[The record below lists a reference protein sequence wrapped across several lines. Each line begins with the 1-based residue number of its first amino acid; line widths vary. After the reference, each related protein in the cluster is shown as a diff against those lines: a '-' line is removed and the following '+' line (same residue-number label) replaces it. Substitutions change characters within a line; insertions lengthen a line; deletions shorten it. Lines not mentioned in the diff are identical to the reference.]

1 MPKPLKVLI
10 FSYYWPPAG
19 GPGVQRWLYFAKY
32 LAEFGVQPTLV
43 VPQGAQYP
51 QIDEALVAE
60 IPADVRVQ
68 RVPISEPYRWIS
80 WLFPQS
86 TKNLTRGIV
95 PTKPSH
101 IQRFM
106 LWIRGNFWVPDA
118 RVGWVTKA
126 VRWANNQPDLI
137 EYDWVITTGPPHSVH
152 LIGAALSKK
161 HALKWLADFRDP
173 WTGIHYHNKLRLLPY
188 ALKKHQSLEQM
199 VCQRADLLVATSP
212 STAISLDLLAGKQKT
227 HCITNGYEPLA
238 QPPSQL
244 RNPEGFVMAHI
255 GALLEERNPSGLW
268 AAIAELVKESPEFA
282 AGFSLKL
289 IGHVAPSV
297 SAAIAAHKVQPWVTE
312 QGYMPHHEARIA
324 QWSVDVLLLV
334 EASQPWASEIIPGKF
349 FEYLETQKP
358 ILALGPDRWDVHQI
372 LSQTDSGFY
381 AESTDVTR
389 IKSLIRKL
397 WQHHM
402 DGQPATRPTGIDGYT
417 RQNRTHQ
424 LATLLHE
431 FTL

>member
-51 QIDEALVAE
+51 QIDEALEAE

-68 RVPISEPYRWIS
+68 RVPISEPYRWVS

-126 VRWANNQPDLI
+126 VHWANNQPDLI

-161 HALKWLADFRDP
+161 HPLKWLADFRDP

-188 ALKKHQSLEQM
+188 ALKKHLSLEQM
-199 VCQRADLLVATSP
+199 VCQQADLLVATSP

-268 AAIAELVKESPEFA
+268 AAIAELVEESPEFA

-289 IGHVAPSV
+289 IGHVAPTV

-312 QGYMPHHEARIA
+312 QGYRPHHEARIA
-324 QWSVDVLLLV
+324 QWSADVLLLV

>member
-126 VRWANNQPDLI
+126 VHWANNQPDLI

-199 VCQRADLLVATSP
+199 VCQQADLLVATSP

-238 QPPSQL
+238 QLPSQL

-268 AAIAELVKESPEFA
+268 AAIAELVVESPEFA

-312 QGYMPHHEARIA
+312 QGYRPHHEARIA
-324 QWSVDVLLLV
+324 QWSADVLLLV